1 MPDTQPLVAA
11 KTSSALSAS
20 SRAIMQRT
28 ARYRT
33 SATAA
38 GVIQLVTTL
47 LPLAGLLTAM
57 YWTLDRS
64 YLITLALAIPT
75 AGFLVRTFILMH
87 DCAHGSFLPSKR
99 ANEIIGFITGVIT
112 LTPFAQWRREHA
124 LHHASSGDLSRRGHG
139 DIITLTIDEYLARDR
154 WGRLKYRLYRN
165 PLVLFGLGP
174 LHMAVLQRWR
184 TEGVATGRK
193 QLTSV
198 HATNLAIALGLIG
211 FSMLIGFKAVA
222 LIYGPV
228 FLIAGA
234 TGIWMF
240 YVQHQFED
248 TYYEAHADWEYVTAA
263 MEGSSYYRL
272 PRVLEWMTGSIG
284 LHHIHHADPR
294 IPNYNL
300 RRCLEETPAF
310 HHATEIT
317 LRGSLR
323 SARLRLWDPERGK
336 LVGFDA
342 VKGR

>member
-1 MPDTQPLVAA
+1 L
-11 KTSSALSAS
+11 
-20 SRAIMQRT
+20 RAIAQST
-28 ARYRT
+28 APYRT

-38 GVIQLVTTL
+38 GISQLVTTL
-47 LPLAGLLTAM
+47 LPLAVLFTAM
-57 YWTLDRS
+57 YWTLERS
-64 YLITLALAIPT
+64 YLVTFALAIPT
-75 AGFLVRTFILMH
+75 AGFLVRTFIVMH

-99 ANEIIGFITGVIT
+99 ANEIVGFITGVLT
-112 LTPFAQWRREHA
+112 LTPFTQWRRDHA
-124 LHHASSGDLSRRGHG
+124 LHHASAGDLDRRGHG
-139 DIITLTIDEYLARDR
+139 DIITLTVEEYLARDR
-154 WGRLKYRLYRN
+154 WGRFKYRLYRN
-165 PLVLFGLGP
+165 PLILFGFGP
-174 LHMAVLQRWR
+174 LHMAIGQRWR
-184 TEGVATGRK
+184 TEGEATGK
-193 QLTSV
+193 MQLASV
-198 HATNLAIALGLIG
+198 HWTNLAIAAGLIG
-211 FSMLIGFKAVA
+211 FSLLIGFKAVA

-234 TGIWMF
+234 TGIWLF

-248 TYYEAHADWEYVTAA
+248 TYYEGHADWQYVTAA

-300 RRCLEETPAF
+300 RRCLEENPAF

-317 LRGSLR
+317 LRTSLR
-323 SARLRLWDPERGK
+323 SVRLRLWDPEKGK